1 MPQNIAGVGNT
12 RTFSAWWLTLQ
23 ELGKWHQT
31 HEKLNLIPTKL
42 SYRPFTIFRLKT
54 LLMVTL
60 GCAHSGNKGV
70 SLGVRRPRCHPRS
83 APTHCLT
90 MGKMLSLNG
99 LRFSLVVNGDW
110 TRITG
115 GQSLFLQMQS
125 KVVKHKNGITPGEVW
140 GPTHL
145 ACPWSSWGNLRQ
157 LWGTQ
162 GSPQHRMEEDK
173 WDLSLIWYPTAAKFP
188 PQQWGSFRAL
198 LQMEQGLS
206 PGHGGGFHL
215 HERREGRQGG
225 AGLDLEGEKCW
236 LF

>member
-99 LRFSLVVNGDW
+99 LRFSLVVNGAW

-125 KVVKHKNGITPGEVW
+125 KVVKHKNGITPREVW

-162 GSPQHRMEEDK
+162 GSDPLNIGWKKISEIFPWSDILQLQNSH
-173 WDLSLIWYPTAAKFP
+173 LSN
-188 PQQWGSFRAL
+188 
-198 LQMEQGLS
+198 
-206 PGHGGGFHL
+206 
-215 HERREGRQGG
+215 EGASEPSSRWSK
-225 AGLDLEGEKCW
+225 A
-236 LF
+236 